1 MKKIL
6 VIEDDTI
13 MRENMAEI
21 LELSGYEVEVAENGK
36 QGVSKAKT
44 MLPDLIVCDIKMPV
58 LDGYGVLHILN
69 KDPKLAGVPFI
80 FVTAKTDRNDRRK
93 GMEMGADD
101 YITKPF
107 EDTELLNAVEIRLKK
122 SSPHSGV
129 KPAIALNE
137 EHVDDI
143 NGFYNLLK
151 KSAENL
157 KVESFKSRDIIFR
170 ADDYPHFLFYVE
182 KGQVKMYRFNDD
194 GKEFISQI
202 YHEGEFF
209 GYQPLI
215 ENRTYQQFAEA
226 MEDCTIHK
234 IPKEDFLEVIGNN
247 KSASELIVELISKS
261 LTQKEKELSRLAYD
275 SVMKRLAISLI
286 EISDQSGNNITVS
299 RTDLAALVG
308 TSPETLVRSLT
319 ELKEMNLIDT
329 EGHKI
334 KIVNRKEL
342 IKIKNRF

>member
-6 VIEDDTI
+6 VIEDDAI

-21 LELSGYEVEVAENGK
+21 LELSGYEVDVAENGK
-36 QGVSKAKT
+36 QGVSKAKS

-58 LDGYGVLHILN
+58 LDGYGVLHVLN
-69 KDPKLAGVPFI
+69 KDPILAGVPFI
-80 FVTAKTDRNDRRK
+80 FITAKTDRNDRRK

-122 SSPHSGV
+122 NKLQSKEKRVSPLEGLPVHD
-129 KPAIALNE
+129 
-137 EHVDDI
+137 VD
-143 NGFYNLLK
+143 GLYNLLK
-151 KSAENL
+151 SRTENL

-182 KGQVKMYRFNDD
+182 TGQVKTYRYNDD

-202 YHEGEFF
+202 YHDGEFF

-226 MEDCTIHK
+226 IEECTIHK
-234 IPKEDFLEVIGNN
+234 IPKEDFLEVIGTN
-247 KSASELIVELISKS
+247 KSASELIVELMSKS

-275 SVMKRLAISLI
+275 SVRKRLSISLI
-286 EISDQSGNNITVS
+286 EITDQSGDNITIS

-319 ELKEMNLIDT
+319 ELKEMNIIETDGHSMKLI
-329 EGHKI
+329 
-334 KIVNRKEL
+334 NRKEL